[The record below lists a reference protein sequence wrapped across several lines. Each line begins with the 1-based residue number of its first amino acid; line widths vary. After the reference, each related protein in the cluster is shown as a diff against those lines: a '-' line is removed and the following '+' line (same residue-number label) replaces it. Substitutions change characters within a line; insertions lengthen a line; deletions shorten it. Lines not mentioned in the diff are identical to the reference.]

1 VTDINIAGL
10 VVSIEANTNNASSII
25 YSPCHEKFIQP
36 VIYSQAEN
44 ISPTNQHH
52 LTLSLMNG
60 SFTSPKETQIYQSTS
75 WGLIRNEFSQYI
87 FTSNDANPPL
97 SAIIDN
103 DFSHGLIIGEFR
115 QPSGISFF
123 SLGSIEIR
131 IFSVWL
137 ATLGDVILHASGI
150 SSDGKGYCFIGESGA
165 GKSTLAAG
173 LAADPGV
180 TVLGEDQVIL
190 RYLDGQFWIF
200 GTPWH
205 TDPKMCSPLGVPLE
219 KIYFLDRSLS
229 PGVSGLK
236 PAHGVTNLLQT
247 AFVPYYL
254 HEYLPGILE
263 RLSLLAQRVPF
274 FTLSYSLGSDPVLL
288 LK

>member
-1 VTDINIAGL
+1 MIDFNIACL
-10 VVSIEANTNNASSII
+10 IISINTNTNYISSLKV
-25 YSPCHEKFIQP
+25 SPCHEKFLQP

-44 ISPTNQHH
+44 FSLPNEHH
-52 LTLSLMNG
+52 LSLSLRNG
-60 SFTSPKETQIYQSTS
+60 SFNSPNGTPIYQSTS

-87 FTSNDANPPL
+87 FTSNDANPSL

-288 LK
+288 LL